1 MAKIYPNPTIQMKLN
16 HLSFKNVHMITDF
29 PTSVYLC
36 VITVTNISQSFYLQD
51 GGKINS
57 YRYGTKLRHY
67 HPIYGRPVCL
77 TAYGRHYTQLLRRLH
92 LVGPYTE
99 INEFYELLLIFENLI
114 KFAGFNKL

>member
-1 MAKIYPNPTIQMKLN
+1 MAKIYPAIQMKLN

-29 PTSVYLC
+29 PTKRIC

-67 HPIYGRPVCL
+67 HAMYSQSLSLYHSEG
-77 TAYGRHYTQLLRRLH
+77 
-92 LVGPYTE
+92 
-99 INEFYELLLIFENLI
+99 
-114 KFAGFNKL
+114 